1 VTKQGLNRR
10 AAWSG
15 AFADPTGAIFKDI
28 AASTVTLTGSVFT
41 TPIVGTD
48 AVWAALRTA
57 ASIYDDLQFTD
68 SYDTPDRTFLQWHGH
83 ALGHAVTGVTVLET
97 DDDDRITEVRIHQ
110 RPLPAL
116 LAFSAEMAAAS
127 PPPETNSKDRG

>member
-1 VTKQGLNRR
+1 MTTQGPNRR

-15 AFADPTGAIFKDI
+15 AFADPTGATFRDI

-41 TPIVGTD
+41 TPIVGAD
-48 AVWAALRTA
+48 AVWATLQTA

-68 SYDTPDRTFLQWHGH
+68 SYDAPDRTFLQWHGH
-83 ALGHAVTGVTVLET
+83 AVGHAIAGVTVLVT
-97 DDDDRITEVRIHQ
+97 DDGDRITEVRIHH

-116 LAFSAEMAAAS
+116 LAFSAEIDRRLAA
-127 PPPETNSKDRG
+127 T